1 MKENWQN
8 TYRKE
13 CIMSQKDEV
22 LNHLKKGLPITSWE
36 AIHKFR
42 ATRLSAIIYDLRKSG
57 LTIITQNLIS
67 EKTGKR
73 FASYTL
79 IKENS

>member
-1 MKENWQN
+1 
-8 TYRKE
+8 
-13 CIMSQKDEV
+13 MSQKDEV

-57 LTIITQNLIS
+57 LTIITQNLIN

-79 IKENS
+79 IKENN